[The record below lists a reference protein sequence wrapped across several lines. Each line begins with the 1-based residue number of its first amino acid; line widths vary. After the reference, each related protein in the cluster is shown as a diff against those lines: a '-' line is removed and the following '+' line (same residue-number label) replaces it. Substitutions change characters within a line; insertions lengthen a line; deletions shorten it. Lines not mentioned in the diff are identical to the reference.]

1 MTPEKTGACIW
12 IKQYNAWAVCD
23 AFDLPLDIYVFRIS
37 GVFHGTAP
45 RAHKHYNVGNV
56 LEWWDAKIEG
66 RVSTM
71 VATNVEY
78 LGYNGVRV

>member
-1 MTPEKTGACIW
+1 MTPEKTGALLW
-12 IKQYNAWAVCD
+12 LEQYSAWAVCD
-23 AFDLPLDIYVFRIS
+23 AFDLPMNVYVFRIS

-45 RAHKHYNVGNV
+45 RAHKHYIVRQV
-56 LEWWDAKIEG
+56 LEWWDSDIDG

-78 LGYNGVRV
+78 LGYDGVRV